1 MTKNILENQYLLLYK
16 CFYGNDGGVNLQD
29 ISDALSCSKRHA
41 SNVVARLVEEG
52 LIDWRGVAGRGHKSV
67 LKFLARTDLIEAR
80 IACSAIRRLSSQE
93 NRALKNIN
101 ETTLAS
107 YLRQSL
113 EPNPVQE
120 PQVKSDNKLIV
131 HYYRSIVLD
140 SPFVHLRRTERHLI
154 SYLYKGLVSLN
165 HNNGILNGEI
175 SHYWENVEP
184 LIWRFYLRKKI
195 YLHSGKLLTAGD
207 VAASLTKDFSIFS
220 KRSGLEL
227 RIHSVNEE
235 YVDVAVNCI
244 FTWVPYL
251 LGSPLFAIAISE
263 PDNSVA
269 PGDGVGPYKIS
280 NVSNDVIE
288 LTSDSLFYG
297 AKPLV
302 DSISISQDAHID
314 IQEKTSTST
323 GFIPGPYVRSQSKKQ
338 EESIEHKSILEL
350 GCYFAMIS
358 DKSKVLN
365 TEVRR
370 AIVSNMISPMA
381 MLQNAKPDAYSHWVP
396 ATGLIPS
403 WNHRQI
409 KSNIFANDF
418 NDSLKII
425 YHTMQ
430 PELEGIATLLSLH
443 LAKYNIDCELIP
455 LSFENFCNPTCD
467 VDIVLSS
474 VNFFEPRTYSIPSW
488 FFLTDIV
495 RHHASSFIN
504 SIQQIKSDWCNGHDV
519 SELIS
524 KLAIE
529 KSVLVP
535 LYHHWLNVYHDKN
548 IRNVEV
554 GLLGWFQLDHV
565 WIKDNEH

>member
-41 SNVVARLVEEG
+41 SNIVARLVDEG
-52 LIDWRGVAGRGHKSV
+52 LIDWKGVAGRGHKSA
-67 LKFLARTDLIEAR
+67 LKFLARTDLVEAR
-80 IACSAIRRLSSQE
+80 IACSAIRRLSAQE
-93 NRALKNIN
+93 NKALKNIN

-113 EPNPVQE
+113 DLRPAQDS
-120 PQVKSDNKLIV
+120 QVKPDNKLIV

-154 SYLYKGLVSLN
+154 GYLYKGLVSLN
-165 HNNGILNGEI
+165 HNNGLLNGEI
-175 SHYWENVEP
+175 SHYWENIEP
-184 LIWRFYLRKKI
+184 LIWRFHLRKKI
-195 YLHSGKLLTAGD
+195 YLHSGKLLTAENI
-207 VAASLTKDFSIFS
+207 AASLTKDFSIFS
-220 KRSGLEL
+220 KNSDLEMKVY
-227 RIHSVNEE
+227 SANDE
-235 YVDVAVNCI
+235 YVDVAVNYK
-244 FTWVPYL
+244 FAWVPYL
-251 LGSPLFAIAISE
+251 LGSPLFSIAISDSDSSTD
-263 PDNSVA
+263 PA
-269 PGDGVGPYKIS
+269 DGVGPYKIS

-288 LTSDSLFYG
+288 LASDSLFYG
-297 AKPLV
+297 VKPLV
-302 DSISISQDAHID
+302 DSISICQDAHVD
-314 IQEKTSTST
+314 IQRKISTNP
-323 GFIPGPYVRSQSKKQ
+323 GFIPGPYVSSQSKKQ
-338 EESIEHKSILEL
+338 EEAVEHKSKLEL

-365 TEVRR
+365 TETLR
-370 AIVSNMISPMA
+370 AIVLNMISPIA

-396 ATGLIPS
+396 ATGLIPN
-403 WNHRQI
+403 WNHRAI
-409 KSNIFANDF
+409 KNNVSVNSINC
-418 NDSLKII
+418 SLKVI

-430 PELEGIATLLSLH
+430 PELESIAALLSLH
-443 LAKYNIDCELIP
+443 LARYNVDCELIP
-455 LSFENFCNPTCD
+455 LPFESFCNPKCD

-504 SIQQIKSDWCNGHDV
+504 SIQQMKSDWCNGHDV
-519 SELIS
+519 SETIS

-529 KSVLVP
+529 KNVLVP
-535 LYHHWLNVYHDKN
+535 LYHHWLNVYHDEN

-565 WIKDNEH
+565 WIKNNEH